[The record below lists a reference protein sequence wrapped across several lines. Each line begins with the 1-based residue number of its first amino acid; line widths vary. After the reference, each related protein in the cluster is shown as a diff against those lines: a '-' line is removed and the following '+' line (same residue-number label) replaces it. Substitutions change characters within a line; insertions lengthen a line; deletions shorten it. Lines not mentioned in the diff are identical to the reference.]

1 MQETTVNAL
10 RPGMT
15 FEGDLLVRAV
25 DKRTGKTGRDYLDM
39 TLCDRTG
46 EINAKVWNLEGL
58 PGMPVASGV
67 VYLEGSVEEFNGRI
81 QMRVNKLKPATDPDL
96 RKLIPCAPEPASEM
110 MLRIE
115 ETVDSFASEDLK
127 TLVREMIRLT
137 GDALEWFPAAQR
149 MHHAERSGL
158 LHHTTSMMNTAEH
171 ICEAYPFLHRDLL
184 LAGVIIHDLSKT
196 AELKSDKLGNV
207 SDYTAD
213 GLLVGHLVRGVALV
227 DEAARNTGVSGEIVT
242 LLEHMMISHHGIPE
256 FGSPRRPLFPEA
268 EALHWIDTLDAKM
281 DEMRTIQERTP
292 AGAFS
297 ERIPYLDDRR
307 MYHPLFTAEPPKPAE
322 AAPAPEAGDAEL
334 PF

>member
-1 MQETTVNAL
+1 MQETTVSAL
-10 RPGMT
+10 RPGMP
-15 FEGDLLVRAV
+15 FAGDLLVRSV

-46 EINAKVWNLEGL
+46 EINAKVWNLDGL
-58 PGMPVASGV
+58 PGIPVASGV
-67 VYLEGSVEEFNGRI
+67 VWLEGSVEEFNGRI

-127 TLVREMIRLT
+127 ALVREMIRLT
-137 GDALEWFPAAQR
+137 GDTLEWFPAAQR

-171 ICEAYPFLHRDLL
+171 ICEAYPFLNRDLL
-184 LAGVIIHDLSKT
+184 LAGVIVHDLGKT

-213 GLLVGHLVRGVALV
+213 GLLIGHLVRGVTLV
-227 DEAARNTGVSGEIVT
+227 DEAARNVGVSGELVT

-268 EALHWIDTLDAKM
+268 EVLHWIDTLDAKM
-281 DEMRTIQERTP
+281 DEMKTIQDRTP

-297 ERIPYLDDRR
+297 ERIAYLDDRR
-307 MYHPLFTAEPPKPAE
+307 MYHPVFTADPPVPPKAAAE
-322 AAPAPEAGDAEL
+322 DADGGL
-334 PF
+334 PR